1 MDTAQLVCHPHRGH
15 VIIPR
20 LPLPLATAAS
30 AFKSTVRNLTENT
43 LLFMQV
49 CHLLKL
55 FVIIKKIRNKLSY
68 LQYIAFLS
76 TSENNMYLL
85 IYSV

>member
-1 MDTAQLVCHPHRGH
+1 
-15 VIIPR
+15 
-20 LPLPLATAAS
+20 
-30 AFKSTVRNLTENT
+30 
-43 LLFMQV
+43 MQV

-55 FVIIKKIRNKLSY
+55 FVIIKKIWNKLSY